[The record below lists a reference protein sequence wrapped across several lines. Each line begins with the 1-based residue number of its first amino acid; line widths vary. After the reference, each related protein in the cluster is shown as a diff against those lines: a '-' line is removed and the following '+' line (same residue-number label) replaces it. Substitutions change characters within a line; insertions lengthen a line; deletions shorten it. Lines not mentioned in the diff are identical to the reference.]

1 MAVFKAVKNI
11 NPVQTHPLTTTFTI
25 TKGVPVRI
33 AAGVVTVCATNV
45 CDVLGIAHETVASGN
60 SGYIKVLPAEGPEGM
75 TLFQSPNTTIAAT
88 STGIAYLLV
97 MATNAATVGAAD
109 TAVGSFFAVT
119 ADGTNVYGYLTGNA
133 FQGALS
139 KLS

>member
-1 MAVFKAVKNI
+1 MAVFKAVKNV
-11 NPVQTHPLTTTFTI
+11 NPVQTHPCTTTFTI

-33 AAGVVTVCATNV
+33 ASGVVTICATNV
-45 CDVLGIAHETVASGN
+45 CDVYGIAHETVASGN
-60 SGYIKVLPAEGPEGM
+60 AGTIKVLPAQGCHGV
-75 TLFQSPNTTIAAT
+75 TLFKSANTTIAAT

-109 TAVGSFFAVT
+109 TSVGAFFAVT
-119 ADGTNVYGYLTGNA
+119 ADGTDVYGHLTGNA